1 MNHEA
6 FKECADVMDLVCEI
20 CKRHGFESV
29 DVRAYADGMRTF
41 QVLDKDGRLDSYHE
55 GRIDDDD

>member
-6 FKECADVMDLVCEI
+6 FKECADVMDLVRDI

-29 DVRAYADGMRTF
+29 DVRAYADGMRCF
-41 QVLDKDGRLDSYHE
+41 QVTDKDGRLDSYHE
-55 GRIDDDD
+55 TRCDDED